1 MQRHKHDVK
10 AVRFCP
16 VNQEQES
23 ISKKIAMERDLMLF
37 CERK

>member
-23 ISKKIAMERDLMLF
+23 ISKKIAIDRDLMLF